1 MFSFTL
7 PILTFALSLGSN
19 YSANS
24 PMLAQNFSYASG
36 SFNVTVNEVKGNGRY
51 REAWLTWTGGSQQ
64 VSLIKRYDCNTK
76 TYSVLSSNGVLT
88 SPTIRSVWV
97 GDMGSGEIRYVC
109 SR

>member
-1 MFSFTL
+1 MIRFSMPLFTF
-7 PILTFALSLGSN
+7 ILIFGSV
-19 YSANS
+19 YSIDS
-24 PMLAQNFSYASG
+24 PMLAQTFLNRG
-36 SFNVTVNEVKGNGRY
+36 TNITITVNEVKGNGRY

-97 GDMGSGEIRYVC
+97 DDMGSGEVRYVC

>member
-1 MFSFTL
+1 MIRFSMPLFTF
-7 PILTFALSLGSN
+7 ILSFGSG
-19 YSANS
+19 YSIDS
-24 PMLAQNFSYASG
+24 PLLAQNFSYASG
-36 SFNVTVNEVKGNGRY
+36 SISITVNEVKGNGRY

-64 VSLIKRYDCNTK
+64 QSLIKRYDCNTK

-97 GDMGSGEIRYVC
+97 DDRGSGEIRYVC